1 VCTGQ
6 QRSSSRNLFH
16 IMLFPLFAST
26 RIVSFSYH
34 IGSRD
39 LAMNIDRDCTEGVLA
54 SGEALLKATPSAL

>member
-1 VCTGQ
+1 
-6 QRSSSRNLFH
+6 
-16 IMLFPLFAST
+16 MLFPLFAST